1 MCRVRNLA
9 SDSEIRRGAFVLPSD
24 KLGGAERVTCT
35 LVRTLLDE
43 GTITKADIFILAK
56 RSQDAQHLI
65 DLLEDER
72 VTIFYGGRR
81 EPFGGVPPILFLL
94 RRRFDLVFA
103 SFTHINSLLSFARK
117 IGVLRTKRLVTREST
132 LIFERQFVGWK
143 RKILPWMYWL
153 YGAQDLLVMQT
164 EHMRSSL
171 IAHRPNLKALPIQV
185 VPNPVTLP
193 TDFRDSSIRRENHLV
208 WCGRL
213 VEIKRP
219 DLAIELMLRLP
230 QNFVL
235 NMVGDGPLRAPS
247 EEMVR
252 RSGLEDRVTF
262 HGFLDHPG
270 SIFRE
275 VEYGLLTSSIEGFPN
290 VILELLAYGVK
301 GVAVTPCTTGL
312 DEIPGVHVAKSHC
325 VDALES
331 VFYNMLAV
339 EQCQEQVS
347 KMLNAR
353 SPQSFANVI
362 AGGAIK

>member
-1 MCRVRNLA
+1 MA
-9 SDSEIRRGAFVLPSD
+9 SEPEIRRGAFILPSD

-35 LVRTLLDE
+35 LVRTLLNE

-56 RSQDAQHLI
+56 RTQDPQHLI

-81 EPFGGVPPILFLL
+81 ELFGVAPLMFFLL
-94 RRRFDLVFA
+94 RRHFDLVFA
-103 SFTHINSLLSFARK
+103 SFTHINALLSFART
-117 IGVLRTKRLVTREST
+117 IRVLRTKRLVTREST
-132 LIFERQFVGWK
+132 LTFERQFAGWK

-171 IAHRPNLKALPIQV
+171 IAHRPDLKALPIQV
-185 VPNPVTLP
+185 IPNPVTLP
-193 TDFRDSSIRRENHLV
+193 TDFRDSTIRRENQLV

-219 DLAIELMLRLP
+219 DLAIELMMRLP
-230 QNFVL
+230 HNFVL
-235 NMVGDGPLRAPS
+235 NMVGDGPLRGPL

-262 HGFLDHPG
+262 HGFLDYPG
-270 SIFRE
+270 SIFKE
-275 VEYGLLTSSIEGFPN
+275 MKYGLLTSSIEGFPN

-301 GVAVTPCTTGL
+301 GVAVTPCTSGL
-312 DEIPGVHVAKSHC
+312 DELPGVHVAKSHC

-331 VFYNMLAV
+331 AFYNMLAV
-339 EQCQEQVS
+339 QQCQEQVS
-347 KMLNAR
+347 KMLNER
-353 SPQSFANVI
+353 SPQSFAKLI
-362 AGGAIK
+362 AGDAMK